1 MREFW
6 THTKAHDRETIVLC
20 KLKHKH
26 RQLIFNKLD
35 NLKIGF
41 LGNISSSKLRK

>member
-1 MREFW
+1 MREIW
-6 THTKAHDRETIVLC
+6 THTKAHDRETIASC

-26 RQLIFNKLD
+26 RCLIFNKLH